1 MSRIRE
7 RDELTRRT
15 ALKVTG
21 SVVTASMVALAGCSD
36 GGGDDGS
43 DGGDG
48 QENGTDGADGDDNE
62 SDGDESD
69 GGEGNDTD
77 GDDNESEGADDG
89 DEGGNTI
96 ELGAETSGWVGQ
108 APPDIEGE
116 TNPSLSL
123 ETGTT
128 YELTWENL
136 DGVEHELIIEDGDE
150 EELEASD
157 SAEEEGETVTLT
169 FEATEEMAAYY
180 CEYHPDAMRSE
191 ITVGGE

>member
-1 MSRIRE
+1 MRRIRE

-62 SDGDESD
+62 SDGDDNESD
-69 GGEGNDTD
+69 GGEGNESD
-77 GDDNESEGADDG
+77 GDDNESDADG
-89 DEGGNTI
+89 GSGNTI